1 MENVNHMWIFL
12 TLTAVFLWSFVNIA
26 DNYLVERNKK
36 FGHPI
41 GALVIFSSIFGF
53 IGALAIYLFGKGSFA
68 LPAKEVGVLLLAG
81 LCNVSWIIF
90 YLKALPDED
99 VSTVIPWFLTSPF
112 FGYIL
117 GYTLL
122 GERLSGQQLIG
133 GLIILLGGLFLSIK
147 RDKDARYTVR
157 WNLIRNMTIASFL
170 AALWGVL
177 FKFVGRESGFWVSSF
192 WEHVGLGIGGLFII
206 AFIPAYRKGFSEI
219 IKSDG
224 KQVLGISLFSE
235 SATII
240 GNLFANYAILLVPVS
255 AVLLLEVVQPA
266 IVFVLGIFCTLFV
279 PKVLTEDISRKNLLH
294 KGVSITIMI
303 VGAILLA

>member
-1 MENVNHMWIFL
+1 MWIIL
-12 TLTAVFLWSFVNIA
+12 TLSAVVLWSFVNIA

-53 IGALAIYLFGKGSFA
+53 VGALAIYLFSKGSFA
-68 LPAKEVGVLLLAG
+68 LPPKEILILLIAG

-99 VSTVIPWFLTSPF
+99 VSSVIPWFLAAPF
-112 FGYIL
+112 FGYVL
-117 GYTLL
+117 GYLFL
-122 GERLSGQQLIG
+122 GEQLTAQQLFGGVVILVG
-133 GLIILLGGLFLSIK
+133 GLLLSIK
-147 RDKDARYTVR
+147 HGHESGRVTVR
-157 WNLIRNMTIASFL
+157 WGLIRNMVIASFL
-170 AALWGVL
+170 IALWSVL

-192 WEHVGLGIGGLFII
+192 WEHVGLGIGGLII
-206 AFIPAYRKGFSEI
+206 ILFIPAYRKGFSEI
-219 IKSDG
+219 MKSDG

-240 GNLFANYAILLVPVS
+240 GNLLANYAILLVPVS

-266 IVFVLGIFCTLFV
+266 IVFVLGIVFTVFF
-279 PKVLTEDISRKNLLH
+279 PSILTEDISAKNLLQ
-294 KGVSITIMI
+294 KGVSIAIMV
-303 VGAILLA
+303 VGAVLLV